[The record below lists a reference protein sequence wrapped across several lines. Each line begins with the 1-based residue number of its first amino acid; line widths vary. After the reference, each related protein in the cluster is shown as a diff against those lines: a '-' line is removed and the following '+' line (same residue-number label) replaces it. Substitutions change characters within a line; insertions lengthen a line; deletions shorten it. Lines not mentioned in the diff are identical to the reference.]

1 MTLKRTP
8 FIVLAALFCLALAPA
23 DRVAFITPE
32 QFDFKS
38 IMGDPPAD
46 SSPEHKQEVDRMLDL
61 QAARTTDEERRCK
74 SEEEVTVFG
83 FSTVLGDDF
92 NEKNLPVTAK
102 VMADAYSDAKKVSGA
117 AKLTWRRVRPPLA
130 EPRIRPCVALE
141 HTASYPSGHAV
152 RGIVWA
158 TLLAE
163 IYPDKRD
170 ALMDRGKQIG
180 DDRFLAGM
188 HYPTDVA
195 AGQKLGAAI
204 AKALLANV
212 EFKVELEK
220 AKAECLARAA
230 TARH

>member
-1 MTLKRTP
+1 MTLQRKP
-8 FIVLAALFCLALAPA
+8 LIVLAALFCLLQVSA
-23 DRVAFITPE
+23 DRAAFITPE

-46 SSPEHKQEVDRMLDL
+46 GSPEHKQEVDRMLDL
-61 QAARTTDEERRCK
+61 QAARTPDEERRCK

-102 VMADAYSDAKKVSGA
+102 VMADAYSDAKNVSGA

-141 HTASYPSGHAV
+141 HTASYPSGHAI

-212 EFKVELEK
+212 EFKAELET
-220 AKAECLARAA
+220 AKAECLAKAA
-230 TARH
+230 AAKH